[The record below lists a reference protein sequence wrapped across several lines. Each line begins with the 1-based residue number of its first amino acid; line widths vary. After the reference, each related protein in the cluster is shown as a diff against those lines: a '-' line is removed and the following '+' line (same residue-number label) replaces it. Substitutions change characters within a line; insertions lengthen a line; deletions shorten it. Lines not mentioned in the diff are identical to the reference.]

1 MKDNFVIITALATSE
16 EQATSRLSDLASK
29 GLALVDFKV
38 PMISYRFAKS
48 ESQTVDYLID
58 FSKNANAEYFEMY
71 AEHGWMHIFSH
82 EQLHYFKAEKGVARF
97 NTDIEGKAQRYLMES
112 KRYGKASI
120 ICLLPVILFGFLLF
134 NFQSV
139 GEWITLPLFVLT
151 SLSVMTLIFFMM
163 PAITYYLRAKRL

>member
-16 EQATSRLSDLASK
+16 KQATARLSDLASK

-38 PMISYRFAKS
+38 PMISYRFARS
-48 ESQTVDYLID
+48 ESQALDYLID
-58 FSKNANAEYFEMY
+58 FSNNDNDEYFGMY
-71 AEHGWMHIFSH
+71 AQQGWTHVFTH
-82 EQLHYFKAEKGVARF
+82 DHLHYFKAEKGVAPF
-97 NTDIEGKAQRYLMES
+97 NTDVEGKAQLYIKES

-134 NFQSV
+134 NFQSAK
-139 GEWITLPLFVLT
+139 EWITLPLFVLT

-163 PAITYYLRAKRL
+163 PAVTYYLRAKRL